1 MCSPLRRVK
10 VGRGALRGWI
20 PGGQE
25 NHCFVAAV
33 AAAAAA
39 VRRPHLRT
47 PWWQV
52 RNLLSTETRTLP
64 RLVHRPHHCCAGAAK
79 AAAQP
84 SEAAAAGKDG
94 NKGGDSQA
102 KDGDSQSKGGR
113 RWGGKMHESG
123 GTPLQKL
130 RDFLLKAAVGL
141 TVGFLLINYDAGI
154 PRVVKTFL
162 YGGRAALGLL
172 CWACCAL
179 DRACVCHWGPPSAV
193 RSLLTDRP
201 TCLVERSLGWF
212 AKAVQMHGASM
223 QAWGSTAPSARP
235 WTSGRR

>member
-1 MCSPLRRVK
+1 MDPWAAGK
-10 VGRGALRGWI
+10 
-20 PGGQE
+20 

-33 AAAAAA
+33 AVAAAAA
-39 VRRPHLRT
+39 AARRPHRRT

-52 RNLLSTETRTLP
+52 RSLLSTKTRTLP
-64 RLVHRPHHCCAGAAK
+64 RLVHRLHHCCAGAAK

-84 SEAAAAGKDG
+84 SEAAAATAAGKNG

-113 RWGGKMHESG
+113 RRGGKMHESG
-123 GTPLQKL
+123 GTPLQRL

-172 CWACCAL
+172 CGRPRMRMSLGPAFCSAL
-179 DRACVCHWGPPSAV
+179 P
-193 RSLLTDRP
+193 TYRP
-201 TCLVERSLGWF
+201 THLPG
-212 AKAVQMHGASM
+212 
-223 QAWGSTAPSARP
+223 
-235 WTSGRR
+235 